1 MQSKESGP
9 PSAAAATAD
18 GAGRGPERLLTAAIC
33 GRHDLS
39 HRNIPQTELVKYS
52 FSVIWVGS
60 LIAGVLMHFMENIT
74 ERYAKRKKQH
84 DRFLHRVTKYWML
97 GCKKTTDYAKNVEIL
112 QKSGIIKSTKS
123 RMPLHS

>member
-1 MQSKESGP
+1 MQGRESGP

-18 GAGRGPERLLTAAIC
+18 EAGRGPERLLTAAIC
-33 GRHDLS
+33 GGHDRS

-74 ERYAKRKKQH
+74 ERYAKRKKQNN
-84 DRFLHRVTKYWML
+84 RFLHRVTKYWML
-97 GCKKTTDYAKNVEIL
+97 GCKKLLIT
-112 QKSGIIKSTKS
+112 QKTLKFCKKAV
-123 RMPLHS
+123 